1 MKKILPVLLA
11 ALLIVVICAACGP
24 KNDNPTSPQLS
35 STMAPVPTAEPTA
48 EPTPTAPPAPDES
61 PADSAQPDATEAPA
75 DATEA
80 PAQEGGDSGNNDNSG
95 NSGNSGNNNNG
106 NSGNGGNSGGQS
118 QPQATPEPEPE
129 PTPAPDPYA
138 VANSLTG
145 QDVSALYNAIG
156 YPNSSSYSASC
167 LVLDGEDGLLYYSG
181 FTVAT
186 ARYSDGS
193 EVILGAFN

>member
-1 MKKILPVLLA
+1 M
-11 ALLIVVICAACGP
+11 
-24 KNDNPTSPQLS
+24 
-35 STMAPVPTAEPTA
+35 
-48 EPTPTAPPAPDES
+48 
-61 PADSAQPDATEAPA
+61 
-75 DATEA
+75 
-80 PAQEGGDSGNNDNSG
+80 
-95 NSGNSGNNNNG
+95 
-106 NSGNGGNSGGQS
+106 
-118 QPQATPEPEPE
+118 
-129 PTPAPDPYA
+129 
-138 VANSLTG
+138 ANSLTG